1 MFQNLKSKKCAEF
14 NLWANQFKLLKSR
27 GLKKGLLDSK
37 INKLS
42 NNMIDPDIKD
52 YKVPLINKIGLL
64 LNPQKEMPR
73 LLVVVLVAGFSGDF

>member
-1 MFQNLKSKKCAEF
+1 
-14 NLWANQFKLLKSR
+14 
-27 GLKKGLLDSK
+27 
-37 INKLS
+37 
-42 NNMIDPDIKD
+42 MIDPDIKD